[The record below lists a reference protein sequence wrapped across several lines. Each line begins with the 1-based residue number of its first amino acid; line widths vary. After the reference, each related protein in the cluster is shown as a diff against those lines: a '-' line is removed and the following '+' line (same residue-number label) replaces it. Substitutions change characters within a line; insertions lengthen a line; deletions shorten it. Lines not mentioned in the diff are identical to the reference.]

1 MITADEAQS
10 GLLPD
15 NTEEELSSES
25 SSDSET
31 AEREETS
38 TVDNLLT
45 HRRNQRLSVN
55 NTTTASAAA
64 AVKQTTESV
73 SSERWQGSML
83 TRAKSK
89 PANQQRARTVLLD
102 ESASKHLTFNSKKQE
117 GMEKTKQTVGAHTRV
132 TPVSSRQSSQ
142 RRRDLAI
149 EEGASS
155 TRRVVTLDEA
165 PPLPVSHTPAA
176 VSSHN
181 TAVSESDNRC
191 LQVSDVI
198 L

>member
-38 TVDNLLT
+38 TVDTLLT

-64 AVKQTTESV
+64 AGKQTTESV

-102 ESASKHLTFNSKKQE
+102 ESASKHVTSNSKKRQGE
-117 GMEKTKQTVGAHTRV
+117 EKTKQTVGAHTRV
-132 TPVSSRQSSQ
+132 TPGSSRQSSQ

-149 EEGASS
+149 EEGAS

-165 PPLPVSHTPAA
+165 PPLPVSQTPAA

>member
-38 TVDNLLT
+38 TVDTLLT

-55 NTTTASAAA
+55 NTTTASAAG
-64 AVKQTTESV
+64 KQTTESV

-83 TRAKSK
+83 TRAKAK
-89 PANQQRARTVLLD
+89 QANQQRARTVLLD
-102 ESASKHLTFNSKKQE
+102 ESASKHIMSNSKKRQGE
-117 GMEKTKQTVGAHTRV
+117 EKTKQTVGAHTRV
-132 TPVSSRQSSQ
+132 TPGSKKSSQ
-142 RRRDLAI
+142 KRRDLAI

-191 LQVSDVI
+191 LQVNEVI

>member
-1 MITADEAQS
+1 MITANGAQS

-25 SSDSET
+25 SSDAET

-55 NTTTASAAA
+55 NTTTASAAG
-64 AVKQTTESV
+64 KQTTESV

-102 ESASKHLTFNSKKQE
+102 ESASKHVTSNSKKRQGE
-117 GMEKTKQTVGAHTRV
+117 EKTKQTVGAHTRV

-149 EEGASS
+149 EEGVS

-165 PPLPVSHTPAA
+165 PLLPVSHTPAA

>member
-15 NTEEELSSES
+15 NTEELSSES

-38 TVDNLLT
+38 TVDTLLT

-55 NTTTASAAA
+55 DTTTASAAA
-64 AVKQTTESV
+64 AVKQTTE
-73 SSERWQGSML
+73 RWQGSML

-89 PANQQRARTVLLD
+89 QANQQRARTVLLG
-102 ESASKHLTFNSKKQE
+102 ESASKHLTSNSKKRQGE
-117 GMEKTKQTVGAHTRV
+117 EKTKQTVGARTRV
-132 TPVSSRQSSQ
+132 TPVSSKQSSQ

-165 PPLPVSHTPAA
+165 PPLPVSQTPAA

>member
-15 NTEEELSSES
+15 NTEELSSES

-64 AVKQTTESV
+64 AAVKQTTQSV

-83 TRAKSK
+83 TRARSK
-89 PANQQRARTVLLD
+89 QANQQRARTVLLD
-102 ESASKHLTFNSKKQE
+102 ESASKHVTSNSKKRQGE
-117 GMEKTKQTVGAHTRV
+117 EKTKQTVGARTRV

-176 VSSHN
+176 VSSYN

-191 LQVSDVI
+191 LQVTEVI